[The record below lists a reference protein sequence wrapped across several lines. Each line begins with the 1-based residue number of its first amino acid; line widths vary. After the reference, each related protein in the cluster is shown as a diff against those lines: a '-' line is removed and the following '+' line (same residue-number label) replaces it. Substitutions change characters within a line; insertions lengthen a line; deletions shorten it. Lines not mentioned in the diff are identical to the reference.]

1 MPVVAVTRTVNKA
14 IMKSFIVLLALGA
27 CVLSVSSAKIP
38 SPQKEDTRIQLQP
51 DTSVAR
57 GGWGS
62 ASEFF
67 SGPPAIFFAPVIAV
81 GLIIV
86 LWVAAY
92 NTLRSPPPKIGFGG
106 GAQGGG
112 GGWGWGSANG
122 GWGVSPSGGWAAP
135 AAVGGGWA
143 AAGSEQYETAAGS
156 TLQAATVANAVE
168 QTVAATGQRSLNDL
182 THRVLTSIERGE
194 QAQH

>member
-1 MPVVAVTRTVNKA
+1 
-14 IMKSFIVLLALGA
+14 MKSILITLALGA
-27 CVLSVSSAKIP
+27 CFLCVSCAKIP
-38 SPQKEDTRIQLQP
+38 QQKEDTRLQLQP

-57 GGWGS
+57 GGGWG

-112 GGWGWGSANG
+112 GGWGWGNANA
-122 GWGVSPSGGWAAP
+122 GWGANTAGGWAAP
-135 AAVGGGWA
+135 APPAGGGWA
-143 AAGSEQYETAAGS
+143 AAGSEQYAETAAGS
-156 TLQAATVANAVE
+156 APQVATVPAAVE
-168 QTVAATGQRSLNDL
+168 QTVAATGQRSLNHL

-194 QAQH
+194 LAQH